1 MHNQG
6 IRMKKFISLFITIS
20 LMGLSATGQAENL
33 LQVYQKAKE
42 SNPDL
47 RKSLAERDQAF
58 EKINEAR
65 SPLLPQLGLGANFT
79 YNSGYRDNRDTE
91 NNQLGANIKL
101 TQTIFDMSKWQQ
113 LDIQE
118 KTAGIADVTYQTNQ
132 QKLILDTATAY
143 FDVLRAIDLL
153 DYIEAQK
160 KAVYRQLDQTT
171 QRFNVGL
178 VAITDVQNARA
189 NYDSVLA
196 QEVSSRN
203 QLENALE
210 KLRQVSGIYYSQ
222 LAVLNIDHFRTQTPA
237 RVEKLLKDA
246 ETRNLSLL
254 SARLSQD
261 LARENIRYEQ
271 SGHLPTLGLEASTGV
286 NNTHYHGSANHL
298 WNRNDTSYTG
308 QNSVGLTL
316 SVPLYTGGKTNSR
329 VEQAQY
335 GYISA
340 SEQLESTYRNVIQI
354 VRSSYN
360 NVISS
365 ISSIKA
371 YQQLVISAQSSLDAM
386 EAGYQ
391 VGTRT
396 IVDVLNAT
404 TTLFQAKQ
412 NLANARYDY
421 LINDLKIQY
430 ARGTLNESDLIR
442 LNNSLGKTLSTSP
455 DTIINPMNVP
465 QIH

>member
-1 MHNQG
+1 
-6 IRMKKFISLFITIS
+6 MKKFISLFITIS
-20 LMGLSATGQAENL
+20 LVGLSVTGQAENL

-47 RKSLAERDQAF
+47 RKSLAERNQAF
-58 EKINEAR
+58 EKINESR

-91 NNQLGANIKL
+91 NKQLSANLKL

-113 LDIQE
+113 LDMQE
-118 KTAGIADVTYQTNQ
+118 KTAGIADVAYQTNQ

-143 FDVLRAIDLL
+143 FDVLRAIDSL

-171 QRFNVGL
+171 RRFNVGL

-196 QEVSSRN
+196 QEASSRN

-210 KLRQVSGIYYSQ
+210 KLCQVSGIYYNQ
-222 LAVLNIDHFRTQTPA
+222 LATLSIDHFSTQAPA
-237 RVEKLLKDA
+237 RVENLLKDA

-271 SGHLPTLGLEASTGV
+271 SGHLPTLGLEASTDV
-286 NNTHYHGSANHL
+286 TNSHYHGRNKYL
-298 WNRNDTSYTG
+298 INRSDNTYSG
-308 QNSVGLTL
+308 QNSIGLTL
-316 SVPLYTGGKTNSR
+316 SVPLYTGGRTNSR

-340 SEQLESTYRNVIQI
+340 KEQLESAYLNVIQI

-371 YQQLVISAQSSLDAM
+371 YKQLVISAQSSLDAM
-386 EAGYQ
+386 EASYK
-391 VGTRT
+391 VSTRT

-404 TTLFQAKQ
+404 TALFQAKQ

-421 LINDLKIQY
+421 LINNLKIQY

-455 DTIINPMNVP
+455 DAIINPMNVP